1 MRTTLT
7 LEADVARALKSAAEK
22 KNLPFKQLVN
32 HTLRLG
38 LGLEKN
44 KPRPR
49 FVVRPYR
56 GGLMPGIDP
65 RKLNQLADQLED
77 EAAIA
82 KILNK

>member
-7 LEADVARALKSAAEK
+7 LEADVARALKAAAEK
-22 KNLPFKQLVN
+22 KKLPFKQLVN

-49 FVVRPYR
+49 FVVRPYH
-56 GGLMPGIDP
+56 GGLMPGIDS

-77 EAAIA
+77 EAALA
-82 KILNK
+82 KMLT